1 MKVEKFNEL
10 NKTMSK
16 FFDACKF
23 LVFLNK
29 NNSETILRV
38 VDTTKDNLVLV
49 EMTFENR
56 MSTNTKKNVDVL
68 EFDLYYLSS
77 RSSDK
82 LTDAELSAVKSI
94 IKMYKNA

>member
-1 MKVEKFNEL
+1 MKLEKFNEL
-10 NKTMSK
+10 NKNMSK
-16 FFDACKF
+16 FFDACEF
-23 LVFLNK
+23 HVFLNK
-29 NNSETILRV
+29 HDSETILRV

-56 MSTNTKKNVDVL
+56 LCTNTKKNVTVL

>member
-1 MKVEKFNEL
+1 MKLEKFNEL

-16 FFDACKF
+16 FFDACEF
-23 LVFLNK
+23 HVFLNK

>member
-1 MKVEKFNEL
+1 MKLEKFNEL
-10 NKTMSK
+10 NKNMSK
-16 FFDACKF
+16 FFDACEF
-23 LVFLNK
+23 QVFLNK

-38 VDTTKDNLVLV
+38 VDITKDNLVLV

-56 MSTNTKKNVDVL
+56 ISTNTKKNVDVL